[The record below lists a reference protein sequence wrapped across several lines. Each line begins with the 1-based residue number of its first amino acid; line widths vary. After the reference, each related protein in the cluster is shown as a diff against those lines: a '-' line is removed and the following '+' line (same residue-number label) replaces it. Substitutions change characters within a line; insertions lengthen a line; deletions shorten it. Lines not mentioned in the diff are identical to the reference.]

1 MSRIHEALKKAEQER
16 ASAPVGD
23 LATISSV
30 ESHIPVGATTVGSGA
45 APRDYMPRTDAA
57 SSSDYLRFDD
67 LRKRCAHP
75 TWHLDPNVNVFIN
88 SALTAHGAEQFRT
101 LRSRLY
107 QMRGAQA
114 LKTLLVTSSVPA
126 EGKTFVT
133 NNLAQSIVRQPDR
146 RVLIIDA
153 DLRCSRLHVPLGA
166 PASPGLTDYLKGEA
180 DEASIIQNGFDG
192 NLCFI
197 PGGTES
203 SHPSELLSNG
213 RLKALI
219 ARMAPVFDWVILDS
233 PPLLPVADSSFL
245 ADLVDG
251 GAAGRA
257 GGRDAHGDRAA
268 ILPGV
273 AGPKR
278 RWGGSERSRSRT
290 SLWFVLLVGLRI
302 RLWIRKRRSGE
313 GRTCPVGALPR
324 LIRVSYGCPAGI
336 RPDWELATL
345 GLCFLIFT
353 ARKRIAP
360 PG

>member
-16 ASAPVGD
+16 ASAPAGD
-23 LATISSV
+23 LAAISSV
-30 ESHIPVGATTVGSGA
+30 ESHIPVGATTTGSGA

-133 NNLAQSIVRQPDR
+133 NNLAQAIVRQPDR

-251 GAAGRA
+251 
-257 GGRDAHGDRAA
+257 
-268 ILPGV
+268 
-273 AGPKR
+273 
-278 RWGGSERSRSRT
+278 
-290 SLWFVLLVGLRI
+290 VLLVVRAGATPMATAQ
-302 RLWIRKRRSGE
+302 RSCQE
-313 GRTCPVGALPR
+313 LQGRNVVGVVLNAVDPAQAYGSYYSSAYGYGYGYGGADQAKDE
-324 LIRVSYGCPAGI
+324 RVQ
-336 RPDWELATL
+336 
-345 GLCFLIFT
+345 
-353 ARKRIAP
+353 
-360 PG
+360 

>member
-16 ASAPVGD
+16 ATAPASDLSAI
-23 LATISSV
+23 TSV
-30 ESHIPVGATTVGSGA
+30 ESHVPAIDDVKVASLVTPREY
-45 APRDYMPRTDAA
+45 APRPAGGLAPT
-57 SSSDYLRFDD
+57 SSDYLRFDD
-67 LRKRCAHP
+67 LQKKCAHP

-88 SALTAHGAEQFRT
+88 SAMTAHGAEQFRT

-107 QMRGAQA
+107 QMRSTQP

-166 PASPGLTDYLKGEA
+166 PVSPGLTEYLKGEA
-180 DEASIIQNGFDG
+180 DEVSIIQNGLDG

-197 PGGTES
+197 PGGIES

-219 ARMAPVFDWVILDS
+219 ARMTPIFDWVILDS

-245 ADLVDG
+245 ADMVDG
-251 GAAGRA
+251 
-257 GGRDAHGDRAA
+257 
-268 ILPGV
+268 
-273 AGPKR
+273 
-278 RWGGSERSRSRT
+278 
-290 SLWFVLLVGLRI
+290 VLLVVRAGQTPMATAQ
-302 RLWIRKRRSGE
+302 RSCQELQGRNVVGVVLNAVNPAQAYGSYYSSAYGYGYGYGYGTGGQTKGE
-313 GRTCPVGALPR
+313 HVQ
-324 LIRVSYGCPAGI
+324 
-336 RPDWELATL
+336 
-345 GLCFLIFT
+345 
-353 ARKRIAP
+353 
-360 PG
+360 